1 MTSPTSTPRK
11 AFRIVID
18 ENMCQGIGY
27 CERTCPSVF
36 TVDKERLMAVVKM
49 PVVDDPALLEQVELA
64 EQTCPTRAISLIPVD
79 ER

>member
-11 AFRIVID
+11 AVRVVID

-36 TVDKERLMAVVKM
+36 TVDKERLMAVVKI

-64 EQTCPTRAISLIPVD
+64 EQTCPTRAIALIPVA
-79 ER
+79 ES

>member
-1 MTSPTSTPRK
+1 MSNSASTPRQ

-36 TVDKERLMAVVKM
+36 GVDKERLMAVVKI
-49 PVVDDPALLEQVELA
+49 PVVDDPTLLEQVELA